1 MYPLFAENGPS
12 LNCPYTAMIRSGGDM
27 NASQLSLE
35 NFAGLT
41 GVGAL
46 QVLGWFFVIDGLTG
60 FYVLVEQYAASASW
74 QIFFSVAVVAL
85 AYLLGAVSSIIG
97 ALIVE
102 LGSSTT
108 TRIYEVAGRLN
119 TTASYLVLEDWLK
132 KSAILKGSAVSV
144 LVLAAGSVIEGQ
156 SGFMERFGVV
166 GLAGGALGVGLSVL
180 AALVARTLDR
190 RTLTSLEA
198 LAGKE

>member
-1 MYPLFAENGPS
+1 
-12 LNCPYTAMIRSGGDM
+12 M

-97 ALIVE
+97 GLIVE
-102 LGSSTT
+102 MGSSTT

-132 KSAILKGSAVSV
+132 KSAILKGSALSV

-166 GLAGGALGVGLSVL
+166 GLAGGALGVGLSAL
-180 AALVARTLDR
+180 AALVARTLDA
-190 RTLTSLEA
+190 RTLTSLQA
-198 LAGKE
+198 LAVKD